1 MVCSLFRK
9 KSSIETNK
17 KNRSQNDSTCWDFIF
32 HSVMVEVSSEEV
44 NMMTIVSSRVSLYDD
59 DDSRGAWGQ
68 VNMMMA
74 VISRGASKDDD
85 DNDDDSEEHGGK

>member
-1 MVCSLFRK
+1 M
-9 KSSIETNK
+9 
-17 KNRSQNDSTCWDFIF
+17 
-32 HSVMVEVSSEEV
+32 SVVPLAMFYSMKMEVSSEEV
-44 NMMTIVSSRVSLYDD
+44 NMMTIVNSRVSLNDD

-74 VISRGASKDDD
+74 VISVWASKDDD